1 MAEKKFQ
8 LPRGTQD
15 IYGEDISY
23 WQKMEEIIRQQCE
36 LYGYKEIRTPIFEH
50 TEVFVGDND
59 SSDMV
64 NKEMYTFKDK
74 GQRDLSL
81 RPEGTKGVIRSFVE
95 NKMYGYVDMPVKLY
109 YLGPMF
115 RYDRPGK
122 GRYRQFY
129 QFGIEAIGTKSPLLD
144 VETIAL
150 GYSITKEM
158 GIKDVVI
165 LINSLGD
172 YESRSNYTKALKQYF
187 KPYLKLLCSD
197 CKRRYEQNPLRML
210 DCKVDRNLPC
220 FADAPKCRDFLN
232 EESKQYFNL
241 VLKGLDDLNIP
252 YRVDDNLV
260 RGLDYYSNTVYEAIP
275 KDDDGQQ
282 ATVFAGGQYDGLV
295 ESFGGGKLPGVGFG
309 MGMERMIALARK
321 QNSLTVK
328 EEKIDV
334 YVISLGDVETYSCK
348 IVELLRNNGI
358 KTEMDYQ
365 KRSLKAQFKSADR
378 YKAKVIIIVGEN
390 EFNNNIVQLKDTVN
404 KTQEDVEFKE
414 LIKKVKSMV

>member
-129 QFGIEAIGTKSPLLD
+129 QLVLRQL
-144 VETIAL
+144 VQNRHCW
-150 GYSITKEM
+150 M
-158 GIKDVVI
+158 
-165 LINSLGD
+165 
-172 YESRSNYTKALKQYF
+172 LKQ
-187 KPYLKLLCSD
+187 LH
-197 CKRRYEQNPLRML
+197 
-210 DCKVDRNLPC
+210 
-220 FADAPKCRDFLN
+220 
-232 EESKQYFNL
+232 
-241 VLKGLDDLNIP
+241 
-252 YRVDDNLV
+252 
-260 RGLDYYSNTVYEAIP
+260 
-275 KDDDGQQ
+275 
-282 ATVFAGGQYDGLV
+282 
-295 ESFGGGKLPGVGFG
+295 
-309 MGMERMIALARK
+309 
-321 QNSLTVK
+321 
-328 EEKIDV
+328 
-334 YVISLGDVETYSCK
+334 
-348 IVELLRNNGI
+348 
-358 KTEMDYQ
+358 
-365 KRSLKAQFKSADR
+365 
-378 YKAKVIIIVGEN
+378 
-390 EFNNNIVQLKDTVN
+390 
-404 KTQEDVEFKE
+404 
-414 LIKKVKSMV
+414 